1 MDEPIDQREALPQLQ
16 YVAYAMCER
25 GVQLLRESEIL
36 ELLYEM
42 REEYGRRIRPLQNHS
57 PEEFLQLLERRTGI
71 LIQAGSVRDAD
82 GMQPVYEFRHLTFQE
97 YLAAT
102 ALVKGRY
109 PHRDASLSLGEAIA
123 PLAGLT
129 TQDDDAPGELG
140 ISENWREALQLC
152 VAVCEDDD
160 VDDAIEAIM
169 APLLGED
176 PAVARPRALLAA
188 SCLTDEPN
196 VSEDVARAVL
206 EALCAVIDERDGQ
219 EFGFS
224 AVDGGFFVLAQM
236 QWQPVVIEALA
247 REFGLRELPSRVNV
261 GGVFSLA
268 AWREPPETVVGLREW
283 LEGIAAD
290 LDDGADIRACGAAA
304 LCIRQ
309 DEIHGPI
316 RSRKR
321 STAPVTS
328 SSSISNPA
336 SPRPRAAGIRAPRPR
351 CWRSFG

>member
-1 MDEPIDQREALPQLQ
+1 M
-16 YVAYAMCER
+16 
-25 GVQLLRESEIL
+25 
-36 ELLYEM
+36 
-42 REEYGRRIRPLQNHS
+42 
-57 PEEFLQLLERRTGI
+57 
-71 LIQAGSVRDAD
+71 
-82 GMQPVYEFRHLTFQE
+82 
-97 YLAAT
+97 
-102 ALVKGRY
+102 KGRY

-160 VDDAIEAIM
+160 VDDAIEAIV
-169 APLLGED
+169 PLPGED

-283 LEGIAAD
+283 LEDIAAD
-290 LDDGADIRACGAAA
+290 LDAGSRHSCLRRCGSLHSA
-304 LCIRQ
+304 R
-309 DEIHGPI
+309 
-316 RSRKR
+316 
-321 STAPVTS
+321 
-328 SSSISNPA
+328 
-336 SPRPRAAGIRAPRPR
+336 
-351 CWRSFG
+351 